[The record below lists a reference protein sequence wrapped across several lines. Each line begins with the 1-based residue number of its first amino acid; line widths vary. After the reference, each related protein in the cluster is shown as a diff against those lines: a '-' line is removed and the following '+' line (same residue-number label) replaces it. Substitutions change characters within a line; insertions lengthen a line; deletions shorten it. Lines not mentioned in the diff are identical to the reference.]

1 MLVDLWS
8 KGDVL
13 ERLVAEYELSLH
25 RICFVGDNIN
35 DLPVLERVGL
45 AIAAN
50 PKDERLR
57 AAADHVIDDFAILP
71 DLIRAYE
78 QAA

>member
-1 MLVDLWS
+1 M
-8 KGDVL
+8 
-13 ERLVAEYELSLH
+13 ERLAAEHGLSLD
-25 RICFVGDNIN
+25 RICFVGDNAN

-50 PKDERLR
+50 PKDEQLR
-57 AAADHVIDDFAILP
+57 VVADHVIDDFAILP

-78 QAA
+78 ESS

>member
-1 MLVDLWS
+1 L
-8 KGDVL
+8 
-13 ERLVAEYELSLH
+13 AEEHGLSLD

-35 DLPVLERVGL
+35 DLPALERVGL

-50 PKDERLR
+50 PKDERLHDI
-57 AAADHVIDDFAILP
+57 ADFVIDDFAALP

-78 QAA
+78 EAG